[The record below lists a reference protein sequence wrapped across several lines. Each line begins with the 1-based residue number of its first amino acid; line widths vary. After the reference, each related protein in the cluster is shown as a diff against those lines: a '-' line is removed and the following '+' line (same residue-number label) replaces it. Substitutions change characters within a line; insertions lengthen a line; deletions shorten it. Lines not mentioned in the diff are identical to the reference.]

1 MGRLV
6 SEVMHRGIIAC
17 SSDTS
22 VQEVART
29 LTEQDVSALVVTDN
43 EALVGIISRTDV
55 VNARLYEQYWTQ
67 WHSLTAAHI
76 MTKDVLTVPADAS
89 LEHAGRLLM
98 ERHIHRLVV
107 VEERAGRAIP
117 IGVLSLTDIVRDLAT
132 GHF

>member
-1 MGRLV
+1 
-6 SEVMHRGIIAC
+6 MHRGIIAC
-17 SSDTS
+17 SSDTP
-22 VQEVART
+22 VQEVARI
-29 LTEQDVSALVVTDN
+29 LTEQDISALVVTDN
-43 EALVGIISRTDV
+43 QALVGIISRTDV

-76 MTKDVLTVPADAS
+76 MTKDVLTVPADAT

-107 VEERAGRAIP
+107 VEERDGRQIP

-132 GHF
+132 GDF

>member
-17 SSDTS
+17 SSATT
-22 VQEVART
+22 VQEVARI
-29 LTEQDVSALVVTDN
+29 LTEQDISALVVTDN
-43 EALVGIISRTDV
+43 QILVGIISRTDV

-107 VEERAGRAIP
+107 VEERDGRPIP

-132 GHF
+132 GQF

>member
-6 SEVMHRGIIAC
+6 SEGMHRGIIAC
-17 SSDTS
+17 SSDTP
-22 VQEVART
+22 VQEVARI
-29 LTEQDVSALVVTDN
+29 LTEQDISALVVT
-43 EALVGIISRTDV
+43 EQEILVGIISRTDV

-67 WHSLTAAHI
+67 WHSLTASHI

-89 LEHAGRLLM
+89 LENAGRLLM

-107 VEERAGRAIP
+107 VEEQAGRQIP

-132 GHF
+132 GDF

>member
-6 SEVMHRGIIAC
+6 SEGMHRGIIAC
-17 SSDTS
+17 SSDTP
-22 VQEVART
+22 VQEVARI
-29 LTEQDVSALVVTDN
+29 LTEQDISALVVTDN
-43 EALVGIISRTDV
+43 QALVGIISRTDV

-76 MTKDVLTVPADAS
+76 MTKDVLTVPADAT

-107 VEERAGRAIP
+107 VEERDGRQIP

-132 GHF
+132 GDF